1 MERTRDIRREYS
13 YTQLRRA
20 DLAEQP
26 LQQFQIWFENAL
38 ANAVQDVTAMALA
51 TVDASAQPS
60 VRIVLLKEFD
70 ASGFVWFS
78 DQRSEKGQA
87 LAANPQ
93 AELLFY
99 WRELERQV
107 RIRGTVSHVSD
118 AQSEAYFHSRPLA
131 SRWAAATSVQS
142 QPIASRRQLEDRYAE
157 LEQQNPESVQRP
169 EAWGGFCLFP
179 QAYEFWQGR
188 EGRLH
193 DRFRFTRQTRTG
205 DDWLIER
212 LQP

>member
-20 DLAEQP
+20 DLADQP
-26 LQQFQIWFENAL
+26 LQQFQIWFEHAL
-38 ANAVQDVTAMALA
+38 ANAVQDATAMALA

-60 VRIVLLKEFD
+60 VRIVLLKEYD

-118 AQSEAYFHSRPLA
+118 AEAEAYFHSRPLA

-142 QPIASRRQLEDRYAE
+142 QPIASRRQLEQRHAE
-157 LEQQNPESVQRP
+157 LEQQNPESVPRP
-169 EAWGGFCLFP
+169 QAWGGFCLFP

-193 DRFRFTRQTRTG
+193 DRFRFTRQTHTG